1 MKAKKLSGDLPEEI
15 FAVPVNAQLLA
26 QFMRVYWAN
35 QRQGT
40 ASTKTRGEVS
50 GGGRKPWRQK
60 GTGRARQGSIRSPL
74 WRHGG
79 VAHGPQPRD
88 WSLNL
93 PRATR
98 LQALRQSL
106 SAKAK
111 DSAVILVNEIPAME
125 ISTQTVADYLS
136 GLTEAKKILVIV
148 PQISRELALSARNLT
163 EVQVVS
169 AANLTAEKVLICQAL
184 ILTKDCL
191 PILKERLG

>member
-1 MKAKKLSGDLPEEI
+1 MKAKKLSGELPEEI
-15 FAVPVNAQLLA
+15 FAVPVNSQLLA

-60 GTGRARQGSIRSPL
+60 GTGRARQGSTRSPL

-79 VAHGPQPRD
+79 VSHGPQPRD

-93 PRATR
+93 PRETR
-98 LQALRQSL
+98 LQALSQSL
-106 SAKAK
+106 SAKAR
-111 DSAVILVNEIPAME
+111 DSAVILVNAIPADK
-125 ISTQTVADYLS
+125 IHTQTLADHLS

-148 PQISRELALSARNLT
+148 PQISRELALSARNLA
-163 EVQVVS
+163 EVQIVC
-169 AANLTAEKVLICQAL
+169 AANLTAEKVLSCQAL

>member
-1 MKAKKLSGDLPEEI
+1 MKAKKLSGELPEEI
-15 FAVPVNAQLLA
+15 FAVPVNSQLLA

-60 GTGRARQGSIRSPL
+60 GTGRARQGSTRSPL

-79 VAHGPQPRD
+79 VSHGPQPRD

-93 PRATR
+93 PREMR
-98 LQALRQSL
+98 LQALSQSL
-106 SAKAK
+106 SAKAR
-111 DSAVILVNEIPAME
+111 DLAVILVNEIPAAE
-125 ISTQTVADYLS
+125 ISTQTLADYLS

-148 PQISRELALSARNLT
+148 PQISRELALSARNLA

-169 AANLTAEKVLICQAL
+169 AANLTAEKVLACQAV

>member
-1 MKAKKLSGDLPEEI
+1 MKDKKVAGELPEEI
-15 FAVPVNAQLLA
+15 FAAPVNKQLLA

-60 GTGRARQGSIRSPL
+60 GTGRARQGSTRSPL

-93 PRATR
+93 PRQMR

-111 DSAVILVNEIPAME
+111 DSAVILVNAIPAAE
-125 ISTQTVADYLS
+125 ISTQTLADYLS

-148 PQISRELALSARNLT
+148 PKVSQELALSARNLA

-169 AANLTAEKVLICQAL
+169 AANLTAEKVLTCQAL

>member
-1 MKAKKLSGDLPEEI
+1 MKAKKLSGELPEEI
-15 FAVPVNAQLLA
+15 FAVPVNSQLLA

-79 VAHGPQPRD
+79 VAHGPKPRD

-93 PRATR
+93 PREMR

-106 SAKAK
+106 SAKAR
-111 DSAVILVNEIPAME
+111 DLAVTLVNEIPALE
-125 ISTQTVADYLS
+125 ISTQTLADYLF

-148 PQISRELALSARNLT
+148 PQISRELALSARNLA
-163 EVQVVS
+163 EVTIVS
-169 AANLTAEKVLICQAL
+169 AANLTAEKVLTCQAL